1 MENKPRIYKAG
12 KALSKPT
19 KKKTTADQQAE
30 TYQNIRN
37 LAFESFTAGNNPLEK
52 LLPDSGLA
60 SKKEFNRRLKGLDA
74 SLSMDELRSRVTKA
88 EMLVEWY
95 HHHLLIDKK
104 FTTLYKEAA
113 DAQFEKQLLATPLR
127 QENRYSHLDEAK
139 IKATEIYEKL
149 SRKNSINLK
158 TFLAEMQTSGVIA
171 STLKSWFK
179 KLRNGK
185 QIKKISVKK

>member
-30 TYQNIRN
+30 TYQKIRN
-37 LAFESFTAGNNPLEK
+37 LAFESFTVGNNPLEK
-52 LLPDSGLA
+52 LLPDSGSE
-60 SKKEFNRRLKGLDA
+60 SKKEFSRRLKDLDT
-74 SLSMDELRSRVTKA
+74 SLSMDELRSRLTKA

-104 FTTLYKEAA
+104 FTALYKEAA

-127 QENRYSHLDEAK
+127 QKNRYSHLDEAK
-139 IKATEIYEKL
+139 IKATEIFEK
-149 SRKNSINLK
+149 SSHENSINLK
-158 TFLAEMQTSGVIA
+158 TFLTEMKTSGVIE

-179 KLRNGK
+179 KLRNGER
-185 QIKKISVKK
+185 IRKISDKK

>member
-37 LAFESFTAGNNPLEK
+37 LAFEAFTAANSPLEK
-52 LLPDSGLA
+52 LLPDSGSE
-60 SKKEFNRRLKGLDA
+60 SKKEFIRRLEGLDS
-74 SLSMDELRSRVTKA
+74 SLSMDELRARVTKA
-88 EMLVEWY
+88 EMLIEWY

-104 FTTLYKEAA
+104 FTVLYKEAA
-113 DAQFEKQLLATPLR
+113 DTQFEKQLLATPLR
-127 QENRYSHLDEAK
+127 QKNRYSHLDEAK
-139 IKATEIYEKL
+139 VKATEIFEKL
-149 SRKNSINLK
+149 SHENLINLK

-179 KLRNGK
+179 KLRNGER
-185 QIKKISVKK
+185 ITKIFVKK